1 MKRYFVGI
9 TGASGHAY
17 AAALIKA
24 LVRAG
29 ACVDVSVTDAGCK
42 VLRHE
47 LGIEA
52 GTHGELLAQNLVAWL
67 GAEIAPSV
75 RAFDSR
81 AIEAPPSSGT
91 SLTGGV
97 ILCPCSM
104 GTLAR
109 VSVGFSSNLVERAA
123 DVALKEGRP
132 LLLVPREAPLSE
144 IHLENLL
151 RLARMGAVI
160 LPASPGFYH
169 HPKTLDDLVLH
180 VVGKVLDRLGLAHE
194 VGARWKGLAPAAED
208 PGTGAPVPSDPLA
221 RNPPNSRP

>member
-17 AAALIKA
+17 AAALIPA

-29 ACVDVSVTDAGCK
+29 AAVDVSITDAGCK

-47 LGIEA
+47 LGVEA
-52 GTHGELLAQNLVAWL
+52 GLHGELLAQNLGAWL
-67 GAEIAPSV
+67 GPEIAAQV
-75 RAFDSR
+75 RAFDAS

-132 LLLVPREAPLSE
+132 LLLVVREAPLSE
-144 IHLENLL
+144 IHLENML

-169 HPKTLDDLVLH
+169 RPKTIEDLVLH
-180 VVGKVLDRLGLAHE
+180 VVGKVLDRLGLVHR
-194 VGARWKGLAPAAED
+194 VGARWKGLEPAEE
-208 PGTGAPVPSDPLA
+208 PGTGAPAPRDPLSGTA
-221 RNPPNSRP
+221 PHEDS